1 MRQRVAGARRVPPG
15 RRARWTAVLGA
26 VAVVA
31 LALAVLLG
39 PDPRA
44 WTSFRE
50 SLGPNDVPA
59 PGAPSP
65 DGVPGSATPGPTPPG
80 PGTPSVPSSTPVA
93 GPDRPTPGVE
103 ASPTW
108 LGVPPPAPTGGGPYA
123 FSSVQAN
130 GVTPV
135 AYDPCR
141 PVHYVIRP
149 DGSPEGGEQLI
160 HAAVARISEATG
172 LRFVADGAT
181 DESLGGDRAPFQPD
195 RYGDRW
201 APVLFG
207 WETEAENP
215 ALAGVVVGQGGSVAA
230 SLGDGPRVYV
240 TGTVSLDAGQF
251 PDILARPGGAATAL
265 GIVLHETAHLVGL
278 AHVDDAGQLM
288 YPSTRSGVT
297 DLAAG
302 DLTGL
307 SRLGRGVCVE
317 EL

>member
-1 MRQRVAGARRVPPG
+1 MRQTFAGPGDQRPARTG
-15 RRARWTAVLGA
+15 GWAAVLGA
-26 VAVVA
+26 IVAVV
-31 LALAVLLG
+31 LGLAVLLG
-39 PDPRA
+39 PDPQS

-50 SLGPNDVPA
+50 SLGPTAA
-59 PGAPSP
+59 PPSTGGP
-65 DGVPGSATPGPTPPG
+65 SAGGPSPGPTAPG
-80 PGTPSVPSSTPVA
+80 STTPDVPSSTPIA
-93 GPDRPTPGVE
+93 GPDRPTPGTG

-108 LGVPPPAPTGGGPYA
+108 LGVPPPAPPGGGPHV
-123 FSSVQAN
+123 FTSFQAN

-141 PVHYVIRP
+141 AVHYVIRP
-149 DGSPEGGEQLI
+149 DGSPEGGEELI
-160 HAAVARISEATG
+160 HAAVARLSETTG
-172 LRFVADGAT
+172 LQFVHDGAT
-181 DESLGGDRAPFQPD
+181 DEPLRGEREPFQPE

-207 WETEAENP
+207 WETEEENP

-251 PDILARPGGAATAL
+251 PDILGKPDGAATAL
-265 GIVLHETAHLVGL
+265 GIVLHEMAHLVGL
-278 AHVDDAGQLM
+278 AHVDDDDQLM
-288 YPSTRSGVT
+288 YSSTRAGVT
-297 DLAAG
+297 DFAAG

-307 SRLGRGVCVE
+307 SRLGRGVCVD